1 MAEKLTP
8 QQELAV
14 VNRGGKLLV
23 SAAAGSGKT
32 KVLVDRLMHYLLDE
46 RDPADLDDFLIIT
59 YTKAAAAELRGKIAA
74 KLTEKMAQQPENR
87 HLQRQM
93 QRLFLAKISTVHA
106 FCGDLLRQ
114 YAYRLDLPADFRVA
128 DENECRELRET
139 AMAQVL
145 EQAYENLQERP
156 DVRAFLDTQGLGRD
170 DRLVPDILMKV
181 YDSSRCHICPD
192 KWLED
197 CIANARVE
205 GIEDAGQTVWGRYL
219 MEDLFRYLDLQVS
232 AMEACVT
239 LASAADHMEKPAALF
254 ADTLAQLKRL
264 RESQTWD
271 EVFERA
277 QLDYGRLS
285 FSKNC
290 TDLALVEQLK
300 AVRDAC
306 KKGVEKKL
314 KSFHSCSAQVL
325 EDMERCVASVRGM
338 VQLVQ
343 QFDEQYGRMKR
354 SRRVLDFG
362 DLEQRS
368 LDLLTGKDRTQVTT
382 VAREVGQQFREVL
395 VDEYQDSNAVQ
406 DAIFSALTQQR
417 QNCFMVGDVKQSIY
431 QFRLADPG
439 IFLKKYQDYKYAE
452 VARIGEGR
460 KVLLS
465 HNFRSGGGVLEG
477 VNDIFSCCM
486 SPEVG
491 GLHYGSEEAL
501 REGVPHV
508 SLGEPEVELLT
519 LPVEEATY
527 IEEAAMVADKVAE
540 LLSGKHFVRQGES
553 LRPVRPED
561 IAILLRSPGSV
572 GSAYLRAL
580 EERGIRC
587 VSGGGEDLLQTEE
600 IGFLRSLLQVIG
612 NPRQDIPLLAVL
624 SSPVFCFRAA
634 DLAALRQED
643 HRSSI
648 YDLLLKSL
656 DQKTQKF
663 LEDLEK
669 LRNAARTQTLT
680 GLLEMVFSLTHMDS
694 LYAAMAGGHQREE
707 NLQSFYAL
715 AAEFETLGQKDL
727 RDFLAFLDAMEH
739 KGLVKAGEQS
749 ASGAVT
755 MMSIHKSKGLEF
767 PVVFVCGLSREFNR
781 ESTRA
786 QVLCDQALGLGLSA
800 VDEENRV
807 RYPTIAKRAIAVKTI
822 ADSLSEEMRVLYV
835 ALTRARDK
843 LIMTYASKS
852 LESEISEMTLRMGAG
867 SEELLC
873 RDVVCPGQ
881 WVLMAALKR
890 TEAGELF
897 QLGGRPPHTFAG
909 QPAWRIKA
917 VKHLK
922 DEQQI
927 VGNEVAPISVPQDL
941 KERLSKGLRFQ
952 YVHMAATKAPSK
964 QTATQRKG
972 RDKDAEAAENAPKRG
987 DLSWRRASFAQN
999 REDATAYGTAV
1010 HSCMQHLQY
1019 AACSDEAAVR
1029 AEVERL
1035 VGDGILTQ
1043 QQAEQ
1048 IPCGKVAEFFRSSLG
1063 KKLQTAEN
1071 VLREFKFSILDD
1083 GANYHADLAGEQIL
1097 LQGVVDCAL
1106 IEDDGITVIDFK
1118 TDRVTEESFRER
1130 AEHYALQIR
1139 TYAEALAR
1147 IYEKP
1152 IKDAVLYFFA
1162 MDRFVSVNDVN
1173 KR

>member
-46 RDPADLDDFLIIT
+46 KMPADLDDFLIIT

-74 KLTEKMAQQPENR
+74 KLTEKMAGQPENR

-93 QRLFLAKISTVHA
+93 QRLYLAKISTVHA

-145 EQAYENLQERP
+145 EQAYEDLQARP

-197 CIANARVE
+197 CITNARVE
-205 GIEDAGQTVWGRYL
+205 GIDDAGQTIWGKYL
-219 MEDLFRYLDLQVS
+219 MEDLFRYLDLQIE
-232 AMEACVT
+232 AMEACVA
-239 LASAADHMEKPAALF
+239 LASAADQMEKPAALF
-254 ADTLAQLKRL
+254 ADTLAQLKHL
-264 RESQTWD
+264 RESRTWD
-271 EVFERA
+271 EVFDRA
-277 QLDYGRLS
+277 QLDYGRLT
-285 FSKNC
+285 FSKKC
-290 TDLALVEQLK
+290 TDIALVEQLK

-306 KKGVEKKL
+306 KKGMEKKL
-314 KSFHSCSAQVL
+314 KSFSCYSAQVL

-338 VQLVQ
+338 VQLVR
-343 QFDEQYGRMKR
+343 QFDEQYSRLRR

-368 LDLLTGKDRTQVTT
+368 LDLLTGKNRDQVTAI
-382 VAREVGQQFREVL
+382 AREVGNQFREVL

-439 IFLKKYQDYKYAE
+439 IFLKKYQDYEYAE
-452 VARIGEGR
+452 VAGPGEGR

-465 HNFRSGGGVLEG
+465 HNFRSGGGVLQG

-508 SLGEPEVELLT
+508 PLGEPEVELLA
-519 LPVEEATY
+519 LPVEETTY
-527 IEEAAMVADKVAE
+527 AEEATMVADKVAE
-540 LLSGKHFVRQGES
+540 LLDGRHFVRQGDS
-553 LRPVRPED
+553 LRPIRPED

-580 EERGIRC
+580 QERGIRC

-600 IGFLRSLLQVIG
+600 ISILRSLLQVIG

-634 DLAALRQED
+634 DLADLRQED

-648 YDLLLKSL
+648 YDLLLKSQS
-656 DQKTQKF
+656 QKAKDF
-663 LEDLEK
+663 LEDLER
-669 LRNAARTQTLT
+669 LRHAARTETLT
-680 GLLEMVFSLTHMDS
+680 GLLERVFSLTHMDS
-694 LYAAMAGGHQREE
+694 LYAAMTGGRQRQE

-727 RDFLAFLDAMEH
+727 RDFLAFLEAMEH

-767 PVVFVCGLSREFNR
+767 PVVLVCGLSREFNR
-781 ESTRA
+781 ESVRA
-786 QVLCDQALGLGLSA
+786 QVLCDQVLGLGLSA

-807 RYPTIAKRAIAVKTI
+807 RYPTIAKRAIAVKTT

-835 ALTRARDK
+835 ALTRARDR
-843 LIMTYASKS
+843 LIMTYASKA
-852 LESEISEMTLRMGAG
+852 LESDLSSISLRMGMG
-867 SEELLC
+867 TEELIC

-890 TEAGELF
+890 TEAGALF
-897 QLGGRPPHTFAG
+897 QIGGRPTQTFAG
-909 QPAWRIKA
+909 QPAWHIQV
-917 VKHLK
+917 VKTLGE
-922 DEQQI
+922 EQLP
-927 VGNEVAPISVPQDL
+927 VAKEMTSLSVPQDL
-941 KERLSKGLRFQ
+941 QEQLSEGLSFR
-952 YVHMAATKAPSK
+952 YGHLAATKAPSK

-987 DLSWRRASFAQN
+987 NLTWRKASFAES
-999 REDATAYGTAV
+999 REDATAYGNAV
-1010 HSCMQHLQY
+1010 HSCMQHLRY
-1019 AACSDEAAVR
+1019 DACTDEAAVC

-1035 VGDGILTQ
+1035 VCDGFLTQ
-1043 QQAEQ
+1043 QQGAQ
-1048 IPCGKVAEFFRSSLG
+1048 IPCGKIAGFFRSPLG
-1063 KKLQTAEN
+1063 RKLQTAEN

-1083 GANYHADLAGEQIL
+1083 GVNYHAELAGEQIL

-1106 IEDDGITVIDFK
+1106 IEDDGITVVDFK
-1118 TDRVTEESFRER
+1118 TDRVTEETMLER
-1130 AEHYALQIR
+1130 AEHYAPQIR

-1152 IKDAVLYFFA
+1152 VKEAVLYFFA
-1162 MDRFVSVNDVN
+1162 VEKFVRLGDMES
-1173 KR
+1173 